1 MQTAAVL
8 HMHKIR
14 QERGE
19 DIRFIRAYEKD
30 GACWFYLK
38 LDPDR
43 RAEYELKIKTGNLN
57 IRDYGKI
64 LESDWGDYP
73 PREVV
78 RFMKDTYNF
87 DTPAESAGV

>member
-1 MQTAAVL
+1 MQQAAVL

-19 DIRFIRAYEKD
+19 DLRFIRAYEKD

-38 LDPDR
+38 LLPEK

-64 LESDWGDYP
+64 LESDWGSYP
-73 PREVV
+73 PRDVV

-87 DTPAESAGV
+87 DTPPESTTA